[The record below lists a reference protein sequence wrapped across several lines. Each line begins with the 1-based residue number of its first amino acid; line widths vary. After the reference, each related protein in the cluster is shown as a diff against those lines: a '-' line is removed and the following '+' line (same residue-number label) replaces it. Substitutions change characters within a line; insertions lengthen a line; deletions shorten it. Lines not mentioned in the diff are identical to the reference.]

1 MNIYEKIALAIAVI
15 GFGMIIC
22 NFGWMI
28 FAATRDTDDREKNT
42 YKDHKITPMLFG
54 MIYMWAT
61 IGAMSI
67 GVGIVVL
74 IEFLNS

>member
-1 MNIYEKIALAIAVI
+1 MSVYEKIALAIAVI

-28 FAATRDTDDREKNT
+28 FAASRDTDDREKNT

-54 MIYMWAT
+54 MIYMWSIIA
-61 IGAMSI
+61 AMAI
-67 GVGIVVL
+67 GVGIVVFV
-74 IEFLNS
+74 EYLNS